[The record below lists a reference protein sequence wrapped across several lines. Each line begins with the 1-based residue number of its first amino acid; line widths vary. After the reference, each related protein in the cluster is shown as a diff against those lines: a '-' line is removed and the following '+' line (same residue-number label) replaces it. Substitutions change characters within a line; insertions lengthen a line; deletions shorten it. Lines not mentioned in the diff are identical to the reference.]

1 MSSAGDSERSDL
13 LEAAR
18 SSYAARSWT
27 NAYDAFAT
35 LDDAGL
41 LKPSN
46 LELFA
51 TTAYMLGKVTE
62 MLATQERA
70 YHGYIEAAEPLMA
83 ARTAL
88 WLATNLA
95 SRGKIP
101 QASGWV
107 EISERLLQSAPKDC
121 VERGYL
127 LMPSMLRHVIADE
140 FEEVARVGAQAADIG
155 RRFGDLDLTALAAQ
169 TQARA
174 LLRLSRTAEGLRLL
188 DEVMITVT
196 GSRLSPMVT
205 GLVYCSVLEGCY
217 ETHSIKRAATWT
229 QSLTDWCGEQ
239 PDLVA
244 FNDQCLAHRSE
255 ILRLQGSW
263 TEAEEEAHRAQGA
276 GARFQIAAQAHYQI
290 AEIQRMR
297 GDLAAAEQTYRQ
309 VSLDGG
315 DPMPGMALLK
325 LAQGNKEA
333 ALTMIGEAI
342 AEATD
347 PFVRIQLLPAV
358 VEIAIAADRIPEATG
373 ATRELSV
380 AAKATGTEAHLG
392 WAEHAE
398 GRVALAEDR
407 ITQAVVHLKRAK
419 AIWQDLSML
428 YDLARTRL
436 DLGHALQA
444 RGDLA
449 SADLEC
455 EAARATFV
463 ELGAIPDIRTVDGLI
478 GQSNSGWP
486 AALTDREVEV
496 LRLLTSG
503 ATNRAMA
510 AELIL
515 SERTVDRH
523 VSNIFAKIGVSSRS
537 AATAWAF
544 KNGLA

>member
-1 MSSAGDSERSDL
+1 MA
-13 LEAAR
+13 
-18 SSYAARSWT
+18 T
-27 NAYDAFAT
+27 YDTFST
-35 LDDAGL
+35 LDSAEPLTPPD
-41 LKPSN
+41 

-51 TTAYMLGKVTE
+51 TAAYMLGKVTE

-70 YHGYIEAAEPLMA
+70 YHAYIEVGEPLLA

-107 EISERLLQSAPKDC
+107 EVSERLLQSAPEDC

-127 LMPSMLRHVIADE
+127 LMPRMLRHVMADE
-140 FEEVARVGAQAADIG
+140 LEDVVEVGGRAADIG
-155 RRFGDLDLTALAAQ
+155 RRFGDLDLTALTAQ

-188 DEVMITVT
+188 DEVMISVT

-217 ETHSIKRAATWT
+217 ETHAIKRAAVWT

-263 TEAEEEAHRAQGA
+263 IEAEEEAHRAGMA

-290 AEIQRMR
+290 GEIKRMR

-309 VSLDGG
+309 VSHDGG
-315 DPMPGMALLK
+315 DPMPGIALLR
-325 LAQGNKEA
+325 LAQGNADA
-333 ALTMIGEAI
+333 AFTTISDAL

-358 VEIAIAADRIPEATG
+358 VEIAIGADHIPEATE
-373 ATRELSV
+373 ATRELSE
-380 AAKATGTEAHLG
+380 AADATGTEVHLG

-398 GRVALAEDR
+398 GRVALAEKR
-407 ITQAVVHLKRAK
+407 ITQAIVHLRRAK

-428 YDLARTRL
+428 YDLARTRV
-436 DLGHALQA
+436 DLGRALRA
-444 RGDLA
+444 RGGA
-449 SADLEC
+449 EAADLEY
-455 EAARATFV
+455 EAARAVFV
-463 ELGAIPDIRTVDGLI
+463 ELGAAPDVRAIDEVVQR
-478 GQSNSGWP
+478 SRSKSP
-486 AALTDREVEV
+486 AELTDREVEV
-496 LRLLTSG
+496 LQLLLSG
-503 ATNRAMA
+503 ATNRSMA
-510 AELIL
+510 ASLVL
-515 SERTVDRH
+515 SERTIDRH
-523 VSNIFAKIGVSSRS
+523 VSNIFTKIGVTSRS